1 VANFVAAKEH
11 RMNPHVRKMKL
22 AALLLL
28 CGAGPARAGETA
40 AQNRVTAVEALA
52 TAGTFA
58 VHGTAQPAYTVFKLA
73 SPPRLVI
80 DLAGADVSA
89 LASLSTQPMA
99 SGAVKGITAA
109 QFDQG
114 GQRVGRLVVMLDG
127 DAKYDVKPEGNDLLV
142 SVSGPVAELHAAPAA
157 PVALAAAAPDANL
170 VTTRDDEQAV
180 KTPAHKLAN
189 VTLSQGKGQAHVHV
203 ATDGQVA
210 HYTLIELKDP
220 ARLAVDLHGITG
232 AARKIAGQGDIKA
245 VRVAKHDDGVR
256 VVVDGQGAQMPI
268 YDIQRSA
275 FGLEVTVGAK
285 PAIPTVAV
293 VPQTKAPKL
302 AKVEQPAP
310 ETKPAATPVFEQAP
324 IAVVAPEPKAEKP
337 APVVKPAAKVSVAQV
352 KTVDLEANAEHT
364 QVSIAIDGEFKFD
377 IIHPDS
383 KTVVLTLSN
392 ASLPE
397 RLERNLDASALGGSI
412 DLLSSYRADGKNEAG
427 EKVSRV
433 KIVATLHAPGSDQ
446 IEATKAGLTWKF
458 AAPAAITLSAQP
470 APQASGSVTP
480 RAGAMTS
487 DPKSDNTVLDDRNY
501 SGRRVDF
508 NVKDIDIRNLLGAIA
523 DISKKNIIFGDDVKG
538 TVTLKLRNVPWD
550 QALDIVLKSKQLGKE
565 EQGNIIRVVP
575 IDRLRQEQKDAAD
588 AAKTRQSYEP
598 LKVRL
603 IAVNY
608 AVASVLVTQI
618 KDSLS
623 ERGTVSVDQRT
634 NTLIVKD
641 VQDSIIRAEG
651 IVRNLDTQTPE
662 VLIEAR
668 IVEASISFSR
678 EAGIQWGGNVALSP
692 ATGNP
697 TGLVFPNILKVAGA
711 ADDPSAPL
719 AGLSGVTQPNF
730 AVNMPTAIGLNNGGG
745 LGFVFGSAGGAAQ
758 LNLRLSAA
766 ENSGNLKTISSPRI
780 QTLDNVEAAIGQ
792 GVQIPFSQVSASG
805 VNTQFIEAKLELR
818 VLPHV
823 TQEGAINMKINATNN
838 QPNGSITGSNGQPAI
853 TNREAKTQ
861 VLVKDGDTT
870 VIGGIYTRTNSEAW
884 TEVPILSRIPI
895 LGWLF
900 KKKSVSDQRSELL
913 IFITPHIVNRSE
925 SAVANPA
932 DDAKQ

>member
-1 VANFVAAKEH
+1 
-11 RMNPHVRKMKL
+11 MNPHVRKMKL

-28 CGAGPARAGETA
+28 CGAGSARAGETA

-89 LASLSTQPMA
+89 LASLSVK
-99 SGAVKGITAA
+99 SGAVKGVTAA

-114 GQRVGRLVVMLDG
+114 GQRVGRLVVMLAG
-127 DAKYDVKPEGNDLLV
+127 DAKYDVKPDGNDLLV
-142 SVSGPVAELHAAPAA
+142 SVTAPVAELDAPAA
-157 PVALAAAAPDANL
+157 VPMAPAAADANL

-180 KTPAHKLAN
+180 KSLAHKLAN
-189 VTLSQGKGQAHVHV
+189 VTVSQSNGQAHVHV

-220 ARLAVDLHGITG
+220 ARLAVDLHGISG

-275 FGLEVTVGAK
+275 GGLDVTVGAK
-285 PAIPTVAV
+285 KPIPTVAV
-293 VPQTKAPKL
+293 VPPTKSLKL

-310 ETKPAATPVFEQAP
+310 APEAKPAATPVFEQAP
-324 IAVVAPEPKAEKP
+324 LAVVAPEPKAEKS
-337 APVVKPAAKVSVAQV
+337 APVVTPAAKVAVAQV
-352 KTVDLEANAEHT
+352 KTVDLDANAEHT
-364 QVSIAIDGEFKFD
+364 QVAIAIDGEFKFD
-377 IIHPDS
+377 IIHPDG
-383 KTVVLTLSN
+383 KTAVLTISN

-412 DLLSSYRADGKNEAG
+412 DLLSSYRADGKNEVG

-433 KIVATLHAPGSDQ
+433 KIVATLHAPGTDQ

-458 AAPAAITLSAQP
+458 AAPAAVTLSAQP
-470 APQASGSVTP
+470 TPQASGSVTP

-678 EAGIQWGGNVALSP
+678 EAGIQWGGNVSLSP

-711 ADDPSAPL
+711 ADDPAAPL